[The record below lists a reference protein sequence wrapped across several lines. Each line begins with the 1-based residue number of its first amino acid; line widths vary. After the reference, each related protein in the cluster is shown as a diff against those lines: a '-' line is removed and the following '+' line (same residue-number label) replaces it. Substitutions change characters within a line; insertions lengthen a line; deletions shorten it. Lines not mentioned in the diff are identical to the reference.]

1 MQVTIWI
8 SYLFL
13 GPKKSRVTNRMI
25 SFFKSLS
32 KWQLL
37 AIVLVLVGLGLVIF
51 FGIRSY
57 RSFQAMRY
65 IQEQGLDAG
74 TADVEAIR
82 PWMTIRFIAVAYAV
96 PQEYIFAE
104 LNIPFDQRD
113 SNDTLSHL
121 NQKYDFGRPAE
132 RGEPPIMDKVREA
145 ILAYRANPVATGL
158 RDDVRPWMSIRYIAN
173 STGIPEEYIFEQIG
187 LPAAGNESKPLDRLD
202 HEFKFGGRRKIVEA
216 VKEALAQYY
225 GGDQ

>member
-1 MQVTIWI
+1 
-8 SYLFL
+8 
-13 GPKKSRVTNRMI
+13 MI
-25 SFFKSLS
+25 SFLKSFTR
-32 KWQLL
+32 WQLL
-37 AIVLVLVGLGLVIF
+37 AIVLVLVGLGLVVI

-57 RSFQAMRY
+57 RSFQTMRY
-65 IQEQGLDAG
+65 IHEEGLDAG

-104 LNIPFDQRD
+104 LDIPFDRRD
-113 SNDTLSHL
+113 SNATLGDL
-121 NQKYDFGRPAE
+121 NRKYDFGRPADQD
-132 RGEPPIMDKVREA
+132 EPPILDKVREA

-173 STGIPEEYIFEQIG
+173 STGIPEAYIFEQIG
-187 LPAAGNESKPLDRLD
+187 LSAAGNESNPLDRLD
-202 HEFKFGGRRKIVEA
+202 HEFKFGGRREIVEA

>member
-1 MQVTIWI
+1 
-8 SYLFL
+8 
-13 GPKKSRVTNRMI
+13 MI
-25 SFFKSLS
+25 SFIKSLT
-32 KWQLL
+32 KLQIL
-37 AIVLVLVGLGLVIF
+37 AIVLVVVGLGLVIF

-57 RSFQAMRY
+57 RSFRAMQY
-65 IQEQGLDAG
+65 IQEQGLDVG
-74 TADVEAIR
+74 TADVDAIR

-104 LNIPFDQRD
+104 LDVPFDQRD

-121 NQKYDFGRPAE
+121 NQKYDFGRPTE
-132 RGEPPIMDKVREA
+132 PQQPPILDKVREA

-158 RDDVRPWMSIRYIAN
+158 REDVRPWMSIRYIAN

-202 HEFKFGGRRKIVEA
+202 HEFKFGGRREIVEA

>member
-1 MQVTIWI
+1 MI
-8 SYLFL
+8 SY
-13 GPKKSRVTNRMI
+13 I
-25 SFFKSLS
+25 KSLT
-32 KWQLL
+32 KLHIL
-37 AIVLVLVGLGLVIF
+37 AIILVVVGLGLVTF

-57 RSFQAMRY
+57 RSFRAMQY
-65 IQEQGLDAG
+65 IREQGLDAG
-74 TADVEAIR
+74 TADVDAIR

-104 LNIPFDQRD
+104 LDIPFDQRD

-121 NQKYDFGRPAE
+121 NQKYDFGRPTE
-132 RGEPPIMDKVREA
+132 PQQPPILDKVREA

-158 RDDVRPWMSIRYIAN
+158 REDVRPWMSIRYIAN

-202 HEFKFGGRRKIVEA
+202 HEFKFGGRREIVEA
-216 VKEALAQYY
+216 VKEAVAQYY